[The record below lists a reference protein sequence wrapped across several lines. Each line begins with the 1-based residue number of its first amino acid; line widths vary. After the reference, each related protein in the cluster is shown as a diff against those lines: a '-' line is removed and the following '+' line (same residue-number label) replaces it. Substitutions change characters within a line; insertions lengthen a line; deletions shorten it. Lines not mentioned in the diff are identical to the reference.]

1 MEALCDAIIAWPE
14 VAGSDGDD
22 KFANYAVGLVKEVAK
37 VTGKDR
43 LSKIQVVR
51 CWIRRMGLALA
62 RCCMISC

>member
-22 KFANYAVGLVKEVAK
+22 KFASYAVGLVKEVAK

-51 CWIRRMGLALA
+51 CWIRHMGLALA
-62 RCCMISC
+62 